1 MPIFVKDVWMKR
13 FLFLLLGLLATSLFA
28 NSFLMP
34 DQAFKPSA
42 VLNDKGQIVV
52 DVKLGDGIYLYEKEF
67 KVSLK
72 DSKNIAILKSELP
85 QSVDHDGDKVYL
97 VSPHVMVDLKNN
109 ADVSGVQKIDFI
121 LAFQGCSNKGLCYEP
136 QTHTYSFDV
145 DVAKLGT
152 KTTVK
157 VPEVASAV
165 KNEKVVEMPNT
176 AINTKVEET
185 PSIEKNTTVQAVSN
199 TTKKAGESE
208 TQSIADTLK
217 SGNLVL
223 ILGMFFVFG
232 LLLSLTP
239 CVFPMI
245 PIISSVIVAQG
256 EGLSTRRA
264 FFLSIVYVLS
274 MSVAYTFAGILAG
287 LFGSNLQAALQTP
300 WVIYSFAGIFVALSL
315 SMFDLY
321 ELQMPNFIQS
331 KLSSA
336 TGKKGGIIGV
346 AVMGF
351 LSALI
356 VGPCVAAPL
365 AGALVYIG
373 QTGNALLGGAA
384 LFMLSI
390 GMGVPLII
398 VGTGAGK
405 FMPRPGMWMDTVKT
419 IFGVMMLGVA
429 VWMVSR
435 ILDEGVVMLLW
446 GVLAIAT
453 GIHFGALE
461 PLHVNNGVKENSIK
475 KVVAVLLTLYGTVL
489 FVGSISGS
497 KNVLTPLDQFTQ
509 KSSAMASELK
519 SEGLN
524 FKIVTTEDELNTELE
539 KAKGKK
545 VILDFAADWCAACK
559 ELDAT
564 TFKDKDVIAKMQD
577 FVLIRA
583 DITANTDKQKALSK
597 RFGVF
602 GPPVL
607 IFMDENGKVLENE
620 TITGYKKPAE
630 FLKHLGNL

>member
-1 MPIFVKDVWMKR
+1 MIR
-13 FLFLLLGLLATSLFA
+13 FLVLMLSILAVSVFGA
-28 NSFLMP
+28 GFLMP
-34 DQAFKPSA
+34 DQAFKPA
-42 VLNDKGQIVV
+42 ATLNDKGQIVV
-52 DVKLGDGIYLYEKEF
+52 DVKLGEGIYLYEKEF

-72 DSKNIAILKSELP
+72 DSKNIAIEKLELP
-85 QSVDHDGDKVYL
+85 QSVDHDGDKVFL
-97 VSPHVMVDLKNN
+97 VSPHVLVDLKNVGN
-109 ADVSGVQKIDFI
+109 VTGKQKVDMT
-121 LAFQGCSNKGLCYEP
+121 LAFQGCSTKGLCYEP
-136 QTHTYSFDV
+136 QTHDYSFEV
-145 DVAKLGT
+145 DTAKLGSQAQNVSE
-152 KTTVK
+152 VK
-157 VPEVASAV
+157 SA
-165 KNEKVVEMPNT
+165 NG
-176 AINTKVEET
+176 A
-185 PSIEKNTTVQAVSN
+185 
-199 TTKKAGESE
+199 ESE

-217 SGNLVL
+217 SGNILL

-245 PIISSVIVAQG
+245 PIISSVIVSQG
-256 EGLSTRRA
+256 SGLTTKRA

-274 MSVAYTFAGILAG
+274 MSVAYTAAGVLAG

-315 SMFDLY
+315 SMFDIY

-336 TGKKGGIIGV
+336 TGKRSGVIGV
-346 AVMGF
+346 AIMGF

-373 QTGNALLGGAA
+373 QTGNAVLGGSA

-405 FMPRPGMWMDTVKT
+405 FMPRPGLWMDTIKT

-435 ILDEGVVMLLW
+435 VLDAGIVMLLW

-461 PLHVNNGVKENSIK
+461 PLRIINGVQENSIK
-475 KVVAVLLTLYGTVL
+475 KVVAVILAIYGIIL
-489 FVGSISGS
+489 FVGAISGS
-497 KNVLTPLDQFTQ
+497 QNVLAPLDQFTQ
-509 KSSAMASELK
+509 KAVASEIATNE
-519 SEGLN
+519 EGLK
-524 FKIVTTEDELNTELE
+524 FKIVTTQEELNSALE
-539 KAKGKK
+539 QAKGKK
-545 VILDFAADWCAACK
+545 VLLDFSAQWCTACR
-559 ELDAT
+559 EYDNI
-564 TFKDKDVIAKMQD
+564 TFKDKAVMAKMNE

-583 DITANTDKQKALSK
+583 DITANGEKQRALSK
-597 RFGVF
+597 RFKVF
-602 GPPVL
+602 GPPV
-607 IFMDENGKVLENE
+607 IVFIDKDANVLENE
-620 TITGYKKPAE
+620 TVTGYKEPVE
-630 FLKHLGNL
+630 FLHHIQNL

>member
-1 MPIFVKDVWMKR
+1 
-13 FLFLLLGLLATSLFA
+13 
-28 NSFLMP
+28 MP
-34 DQAFKPSA
+34 DEAFKPSA
-42 VLNDKGQIVV
+42 ILNDKGEIVI
-52 DVKLGDGIYLYEKEF
+52 DVKLGEGIYLYEKEF
-67 KVSLK
+67 KISLK
-72 DSKNIAILKSELP
+72 DSKNIAIAKSALP

-97 VSPHVMVDLKNN
+97 VSPHVVVDLKKS
-109 ADVSGVQKIDFI
+109 AGVSGMQKIDLV

-136 QTHTYSFDV
+136 QTHTYSSDI
-145 DVAKLGT
+145 DTAKLQD
-152 KTTVK
+152 KTALKAQTSVLTA
-157 VPEVASAV
+157 PEVKKVATIEPETSKNVANSTQTKEATKSVAAPAV
-165 KNEKVVEMPNT
+165 
-176 AINTKVEET
+176 
-185 PSIEKNTTVQAVSN
+185 
-199 TTKKAGESE
+199 SE

-223 ILGMFFVFG
+223 ILGMFFIFG

-245 PIISSVIVAQG
+245 PIISSVIVSQG
-256 EGLSTRRA
+256 EGLSTKRA

-274 MSVAYTFAGILAG
+274 MSVAYTFAGVLAG
-287 LFGSNLQAALQTP
+287 LFGANLQAALQTP

-336 TGKKGGIIGV
+336 TGKKSGVIGV
-346 AVMGF
+346 AIMGF

-390 GMGVPLII
+390 GMGIPLLV

-435 ILDEGVVMLLW
+435 VLDQGVVMLLW
-446 GVLAIAT
+446 GALAVGT
-453 GIHFGALE
+453 GVHFGALE
-461 PLHVNNGVKENSIK
+461 PLHVSNGVKENSIK
-475 KVVAVLLTLYGTVL
+475 KVVAVLLTLYGVIL
-489 FVGSISGS
+489 FVGSLSGS
-497 KNVLTPLDQFTQ
+497 SNVMTPLDQFTQ
-509 KSSAMASELK
+509 KTATLSSSEK
-519 SEGLN
+519 AEGLN
-524 FKIVTTEDELNTELE
+524 FKVVSTANELDVELAN
-539 KAKGKK
+539 AKGKK
-545 VILDFAADWCAACK
+545 VILDFSAGWCAACK

-564 TFKDKDVIAKMQD
+564 TFKDKDVMAKMNE
-577 FVLIRA
+577 FVLIRV
-583 DITANTDKQKALSK
+583 DITANTDEQKALSK
-597 RFGVF
+597 RYGVF
-602 GPPVL
+602 GPPVI
-607 IFMDENGKVLENE
+607 IFIDKDGNVLQNA
-620 TITGYKKPAE
+620 TITGYKEPAQ
-630 FLKHLGNL
+630 FLKLLENL

>member
-1 MPIFVKDVWMKR
+1 MKKIL
-13 FLFLLLGLLATSLFA
+13 FLFLVFFVSTLFSA
-28 NSFLMP
+28 SFLMP
-34 DQAFKPSA
+34 DEAFKPSA
-42 VLNDKGQIVV
+42 ILNDKGQIVV
-52 DVKLGDGIYLYEKEF
+52 DVKLGEGIYLYEKEF

-72 DSKNIAILKSELP
+72 DSKNIAILKTALP

-97 VSPHVMVDLKNN
+97 VSPHVVVDLKKNTG
-109 ADVSGVQKIDFI
+109 VSGVQKIDFV

-136 QTHTYSFDV
+136 QTHTYSFNLDT
-145 DVAKLGT
+145 AKLEDKTASKTVATT
-152 KTTVK
+152 KEPELKKEPQTKQVEASPSEINNTVTK
-157 VPEVASAV
+157 
-165 KNEKVVEMPNT
+165 EMPKSVQT
-176 AINTKVEET
+176 APVAT
-185 PSIEKNTTVQAVSN
+185 PAV
-199 TTKKAGESE
+199 SE

-223 ILGMFFVFG
+223 ILGMFFLFG

-256 EGLSTRRA
+256 DGLTTKRA

-274 MSVAYTFAGILAG
+274 MSVAYTFAGVLAG

-336 TGKKGGIIGV
+336 TGKKSGVIGV
-346 AVMGF
+346 AIMGF

-390 GMGVPLII
+390 GMGIPLII

-405 FMPRPGMWMDTVKT
+405 FMPRPGIWMDTVKT

-435 ILDEGVVMLLW
+435 VLDEGLVMLLW
-446 GVLAIAT
+446 GALAIGT
-453 GIHFGALE
+453 GVHFGALE
-461 PLHVNNGVKENSIK
+461 PLHVSDGVKENSIK
-475 KVVAVLLTLYGTVL
+475 KVVAVLLTLYGVIL
-489 FVGSISGS
+489 FIGSLSGS
-497 KNVLTPLDQFTQ
+497 TSVETPLDQFTQ
-509 KSSAMASELK
+509 KRAIEASSQKA
-519 SEGLN
+519 EGLN
-524 FKIVTTEDELNTELE
+524 FKVVTTQAELSTELE
-539 KAKGKK
+539 NAKGKK
-545 VILDFAADWCAACK
+545 VILDFAAEWCAACK

-564 TFKDKDVIAKMQD
+564 TFKNKDVIAKMNE
-577 FVLIRA
+577 FVLIRV
-583 DITANTDKQKALSK
+583 DITANTEAQKAISK
-597 RFGVF
+597 HYGVF
-602 GPPVL
+602 GPPVI
-607 IFMDENGKVLENE
+607 IFIDKDGKVLQNA
-620 TITGYKKPAE
+620 TITGYKEPTE
-630 FLKHLGNL
+630 FLKLLGNL

>member
-1 MPIFVKDVWMKR
+1 MKR
-13 FLFLLLGLLATSLFA
+13 FLFLLLGLMATSLFA
-28 NSFLMP
+28 SGFLMP

-42 VLNDKGQIVV
+42 VLNDKGQVVV

-67 KVSLK
+67 KLSLK
-72 DSKNIAILKSELP
+72 DSKNIAIDKVELP
-85 QSVDHDGDKVYL
+85 QSVNHEGDKVYL
-97 VSPHVMVDLKNN
+97 VSPHVVVNLKKN

-121 LAFQGCSNKGLCYEP
+121 LAYQGCSTKGLCYEP
-136 QTHTYSFDV
+136 QTHTYNFDV
-145 DVAKLGT
+145 DVAKLGGNSANT
-152 KTTVK
+152 GTV
-157 VPEVASAV
+157 
-165 KNEKVVEMPNT
+165 
-176 AINTKVEET
+176 
-185 PSIEKNTTVQAVSN
+185 

-223 ILGMFFVFG
+223 ILGMFFIFG

-245 PIISSVIVAQG
+245 PIISSVIVSQG
-256 EGLSTRRA
+256 EGLTTRRA

-274 MSVAYTFAGILAG
+274 MSVAYTFAGVLAG

-331 KLSSA
+331 KLSS
-336 TGKKGGIIGV
+336 TSGKKGGIIGV

-429 VWMVSR
+429 VWMISR
-435 ILDEGVVMLLW
+435 VLDQGLVMLLW
-446 GVLAIAT
+446 GALAIGT
-453 GIHFGALE
+453 GVHFGALE

-475 KVVAVLLTLYGTVL
+475 KVFAVLLALYGIIL
-489 FVGSISGS
+489 FIGSLSGS
-497 KNVLTPLDQFTQ
+497 KNVETPLDQFTL
-509 KSSAMASELK
+509 KTSVAAAADIK
-519 SEGLN
+519 SEGLK
-524 FKIVTTEDELNTELE
+524 FKVVTTEDELNAELE

-545 VILDFAADWCAACK
+545 VILDFAADWCTACK

-564 TFKDKDVIAKMQD
+564 TFKDKDVMAKMNE

-597 RFGVF
+597 RYGVF
-602 GPPVL
+602 GPPVI
-607 IFMDENGKVLENE
+607 IFMNKDSKVLDND
-620 TITGYKKPAE
+620 TITGYKAPTE
-630 FLKHLGNL
+630 FLKHLENL

>member
-1 MPIFVKDVWMKR
+1 
-13 FLFLLLGLLATSLFA
+13 
-28 NSFLMP
+28 MP
-34 DQAFKPSA
+34 DQAFKPA
-42 VLNDKGQIVV
+42 VVLNDKEQIVV

-67 KVSLK
+67 KLSLK
-72 DSKNIAILKSELP
+72 DSKNIAIDRVELP
-85 QSVDHDGDKVYL
+85 QSVDHEGDKVYL
-97 VSPHVMVDLKNN
+97 VSPHVVVNLKKN
-109 ADVSGVQKIDFI
+109 ADAEGVQKINFV
-121 LAFQGCSNKGLCYEP
+121 LAYQGCSNKGLCYEP

-145 DVAKLGT
+145 NTAKLGG
-152 KTTVK
+152 K
-157 VPEVASAV
+157 VADKISKPAD
-165 KNEKVVEMPNT
+165 K
-176 AINTKVEET
+176 
-185 PSIEKNTTVQAVSN
+185 
-199 TTKKAGESE
+199 SE

-217 SGNLVL
+217 SGNLLL
-223 ILGMFFVFG
+223 ILGMFFIFG

-256 EGLSTRRA
+256 EGLTTKHA

-274 MSVAYTFAGILAG
+274 MSVAYTFAGVLAG

-300 WVIYSFAGIFVALSL
+300 WVIYSFAGIFVTLSL

-346 AVMGF
+346 AIMGF

-390 GMGVPLII
+390 GMGIPLII

-435 ILDEGVVMLLW
+435 VLDQGIVMLLW
-446 GVLAIAT
+446 GALAIGT
-453 GIHFGALE
+453 GVHFGALE
-461 PLHVNNGVKENSIK
+461 PLHVSNGVKENSIK
-475 KVVAVLLTLYGTVL
+475 KVVAVLLSLYGAIL
-489 FVGSISGS
+489 FVGSLSGS
-497 KNVLTPLDQFTQ
+497 ENVMTPLDQFTQ
-509 KSSAMASELK
+509 KSSITTTAAK
-519 SEGLN
+519 TEGLHFN
-524 FKIVTTEDELNTELE
+524 IVTTEEELDAQLQ

-545 VILDFAADWCAACK
+545 VILDFAADWCTACK

-564 TFKDKDVIAKMQD
+564 TFKDKDVVAKMNE

-583 DITANTDKQKALSK
+583 DITANGDKQKALSK
-597 RFGVF
+597 RYGVF
-602 GPPVL
+602 GPPVI
-607 IFMDENGKVLENE
+607 IFMDENGKVLNNE
-620 TITGYKKPAE
+620 TITGYKEPAE

>member
-1 MPIFVKDVWMKR
+1 MKR
-13 FLFLLLGLLATSLFA
+13 FLFLLLGLMATSLFA
-28 NSFLMP
+28 SGFLMP

-42 VLNDKGQIVV
+42 VLNDKGQVVV

-67 KVSLK
+67 KISLK
-72 DSKNIAILKSELP
+72 DSKNLAIDKIELP
-85 QSVDHDGDKVYL
+85 QSVNHEGDKVYL
-97 VSPHVMVDLKNN
+97 VSPHVIVNLKKN
-109 ADVSGVQKIDFI
+109 ADVSGVQKIDFV
-121 LAFQGCSNKGLCYEP
+121 LAYQGCSNKGLCYEP
-136 QTHTYSFDV
+136 QTHSYSFDV
-145 DVAKLGT
+145 DVAKLGSKSVDT
-152 KTTVK
+152 
-157 VPEVASAV
+157 SA
-165 KNEKVVEMPNT
+165 T
-176 AINTKVEET
+176 
-185 PSIEKNTTVQAVSN
+185 

-217 SGNLVL
+217 SGNIVL
-223 ILGMFFVFG
+223 ILGMFFIFG
-232 LLLSLTP
+232 VLLSLTP

-245 PIISSVIVAQG
+245 PIISSVIVSQG
-256 EGLSTRRA
+256 EGLTTKRA

-336 TGKKGGIIGV
+336 TGKKSGIIGV
-346 AVMGF
+346 AIMGF

-429 VWMVSR
+429 VWMISR
-435 ILDEGVVMLLW
+435 VLDQGVVMLLW
-446 GVLAIAT
+446 GALAIGT
-453 GIHFGALE
+453 GVHFGALE

-475 KVVAVLLTLYGTVL
+475 KVFAVLLALYGIIL
-489 FVGSISGS
+489 FIGSLSGS
-497 KNVLTPLDQFTQ
+497 KNVEIPLDQFTLRTSVAAAADI
-509 KSSAMASELK
+509 KL
-519 SEGLN
+519 EGLK
-524 FKIVTTEDELNTELE
+524 FKVVTTEDELNTELE

-545 VILDFAADWCAACK
+545 VILDFAADWCTACK

-564 TFKDKDVIAKMQD
+564 TFKDKDVMAKMSE

-597 RFGVF
+597 RYGVF
-602 GPPVL
+602 GPPVI
-607 IFMDENGKVLENE
+607 IFIDKDSKVLDNE
-620 TITGYKKPAE
+620 TITGYKAPAE